1 MRTTTRNLFVAAMIA
16 SAVAVTATAQR
27 VLADITGKWTMT
39 IAGPNGANESAVV
52 FKQEA
57 DALSGTIENQLLGAA
72 KLAGT
77 VKGDTVKF
85 AFTVDMQGNVF
96 ELKAGGM
103 IKDKDNIAGQLE
115 APNGMGTFPFT
126 IKRVP

>member
-1 MRTTTRNLFVAAMIA
+1 MRTTTRNLFVAAMFA
-16 SAVAVTATAQR
+16 SAAAVTATAQH
-27 VLADITGKWTMT
+27 LFADISGKWTMV
-39 IAGPNGANESAVV
+39 IAGPNGADESAVM

-57 DALSGTIENQLLGAA
+57 EALSGTIENQMLGSA

-85 AFTVDMQGNVF
+85 AFTVDVQGNVF
-96 ELKAGGM
+96 ELKAGGVV
-103 IKDKDNIAGQLE
+103 KDKDNIAGQLE